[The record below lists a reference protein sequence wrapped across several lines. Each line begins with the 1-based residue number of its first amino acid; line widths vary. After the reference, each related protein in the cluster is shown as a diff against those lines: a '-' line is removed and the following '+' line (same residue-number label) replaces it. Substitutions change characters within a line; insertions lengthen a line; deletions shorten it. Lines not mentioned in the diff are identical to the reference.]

1 MNSWS
6 SHGGTLRYPH
16 IVAGLFTVCA
26 LVAPNYAGAEGAAAS
41 AQSFVQ
47 GFYDW
52 YVKQSQQDNNLS
64 GVELA
69 LRDKPGLISAA
80 LTHALREDLAASA
93 KSPDEV
99 VGLDFDPFLNAQD
112 VCGPYKTGKVTQQ
125 GDTYDVEVF
134 GSCPDNGGHQ
144 PDVIAEVKARHGGWM
159 FVNFIYPGNGDLLS
173 VLMSLKEE
181 RQKN

>member
-1 MNSWS
+1 M
-6 SHGGTLRYPH
+6 RYLN
-16 IVAGLFTVCA
+16 IVAGLFAVCVLA
-26 LVAPNYAGAEGAAAS
+26 APNCAGAEGEAAS

-69 LRDKPGLISAA
+69 LRDKPGLFSAA

-112 VCGPYKTGKVTQQ
+112 VCAPYKTGKVTKQ
-125 GDTYDVEVF
+125 GDTYDVEVS
-134 GSCPDNGGHQ
+134 GSCPDSGSHQ
-144 PDVIAEVKARHGGWM
+144 PDVIAEVKPRNGRWM
-159 FVNFIYPGNGDLLS
+159 FVDFIYPGNGDLLK
-173 VLMSLKEE
+173 VLKSLKEE
-181 RQKN
+181 RESAH